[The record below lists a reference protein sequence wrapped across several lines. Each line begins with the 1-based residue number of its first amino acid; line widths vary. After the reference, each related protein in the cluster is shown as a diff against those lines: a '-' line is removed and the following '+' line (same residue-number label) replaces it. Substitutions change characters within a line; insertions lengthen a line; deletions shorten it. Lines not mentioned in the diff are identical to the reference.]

1 MSGLAPMMSIWNS
14 ITPPKFT
21 GEVGGW
27 ADFSVEWRKHLR
39 LVEDSM
45 GRPLGGDMKIEI
57 LKNCLDA
64 DNRAILVAKSAQEEG
79 FDQIW
84 SEFEKRYA
92 RDSVAHHR
100 AHWQNLVL
108 PLEGVNEDHIRWF
121 KSEWEKRRARVEDAS
136 EEEEYNLLLERIGAY
151 NAKRIMGEEAK
162 RGRGKYVLKMARVV
176 DFNQGSIEKL
186 IQRTTGAPQSPFL
199 RTRGGTP

>member
-1 MSGLAPMMSIWNS
+1 
-14 ITPPKFT
+14 
-21 GEVGGW
+21 
-27 ADFSVEWRKHLR
+27 
-39 LVEDSM
+39 
-45 GRPLGGDMKIEI
+45 MKIEI

-186 IQRTTGAPQSPFL
+186 IQRTTGALPISIFEDQGWYTIVLDSEEAESKL
-199 RTRGGTP
+199 LGLKGKKNCRG